1 MTTRLA
7 FIVFGVALA
16 LRVVHSCI
24 FLAIRTWSSPATN
37 THRLLLYL
45 LFHISFPRDHT
56 KSSEERQQR
65 EGELPH
71 RRHTLCANS
80 YRDRIDYA
88 PHARDHWI
96 FSIKDISFDCASR
109 RHTISVI
116 VCLCRN
122 VSLSTRSFWPN
133 GGWSDDASSRS
144 ISCFWTVL
152 LCEAFR
158 GCPSLG
164 NSSYGG
170 LFKFP
175 ILIHWWC
182 RDPFA
187 EEVHW
192 IIERGKFRVCLWV
205 SPESGLW
212 KTC

>member
-96 FSIKDISFDCASR
+96 FSIKDISFGCASR

-122 VSLSTRSFWPN
+122 VSLSTRSFLAKWRMKRRRDVAQHQLLLDSAAV
-133 GGWSDDASSRS
+133 WSFSRMPLP
-144 ISCFWTVL
+144 WQ
-152 LCEAFR
+152 
-158 GCPSLG
+158 
-164 NSSYGG
+164 
-170 LFKFP
+170 
-175 ILIHWWC
+175 
-182 RDPFA
+182 
-187 EEVHW
+187 
-192 IIERGKFRVCLWV
+192 
-205 SPESGLW
+205 
-212 KTC
+212 